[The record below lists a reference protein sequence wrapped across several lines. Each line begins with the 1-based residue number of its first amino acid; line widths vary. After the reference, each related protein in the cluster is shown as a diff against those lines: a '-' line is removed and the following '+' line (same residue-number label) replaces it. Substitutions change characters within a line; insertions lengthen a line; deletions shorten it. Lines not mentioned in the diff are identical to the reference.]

1 MPGSTY
7 IKAEKAH
14 HTNASP
20 TYLPYTSRSQPAY
33 PTLTARFTPRPPC
46 TTHTN
51 IPAPPQPAYP
61 TPPAPNQPTLPYAS
75 PQPTYP
81 TPAYLPYTTLHHTH
95 RPISQPTY
103 PTAPSLQR
111 SILQRSI
118 PSLPGSPTLYPFPG
132 TTHKMR
138 RPRQSSHAGYLCLAD
153 QRADSA
159 ARHILA
165 PTSLPYTRPSP
176 DKSKP
181 RPSTGAE
188 IRPSPP
194 TLQPHQSPPRKAP

>member
-7 IKAEKAH
+7 IKAKKAH

-20 TYLPYTSRSQPAY
+20 TRLPYTLTY
-33 PTLTARFTPRPPC
+33 PTLTARFTLHY
-46 TTHTN
+46 TY
-51 IPAPPQPAYP
+51 QPL
-61 TPPAPNQPTLPYAS
+61 PNPPTLHP
-75 PQPTYP
+75 PTYP
-81 TPAYLPYTTLHHTH
+81 TPRTYTTHAAAQAAYPTPRQPRSAACRVLAA
-95 RPISQPTY
+95 PYPSQPTLQ
-103 PTAPSLQR
+103 PPPSNAPSP
-111 SILQRSI
+111 
-118 PSLPGSPTLYPFPG
+118 PSPDRPPYTPFPG

-138 RPRQSSHAGYLCLAD
+138 RPRQSSHAGHLCLAN

>member
-7 IKAEKAH
+7 IKAKKAP

-20 TYLPYTSRSQPAY
+20 AYLPYTSRSQPAY
-33 PTLTARFTPRPPC
+33 PTPRQPRSAAC
-46 TTHTN
+46 KDLA
-51 IPAPPQPAYP
+51 APYP
-61 TPPAPNQPTLPYAS
+61 SQPTLQPPPSNDPS
-75 PQPTYP
+75 PPSP
-81 TPAYLPYTTLHHTH
+81 DRLPYTH
-95 RPISQPTY
+95 
-103 PTAPSLQR
+103 
-111 SILQRSI
+111 
-118 PSLPGSPTLYPFPG
+118 SPEVATR
-132 TTHKMR
+132 KMR
-138 RPRQSSHAGYLCLAD
+138 RPRQSSHAGYLCLAN

-159 ARHILA
+159 ARHIPA